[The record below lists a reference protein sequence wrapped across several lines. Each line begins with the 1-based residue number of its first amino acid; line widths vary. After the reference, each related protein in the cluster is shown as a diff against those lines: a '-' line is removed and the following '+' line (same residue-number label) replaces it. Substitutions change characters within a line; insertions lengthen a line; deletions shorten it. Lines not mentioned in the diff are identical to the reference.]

1 MEMTVKEV
9 LIAARAKIADPANW
23 AKGSFATDKNGSPVW
38 ETSKDACRFCSA
50 GAVYLACRE
59 FEVGY
64 PAYVVPSH
72 SAINALNRVMGD
84 SVGKFNDTHTHA
96 EVLAK
101 FDEAIAAQGGE

>member
-23 AKGSFATDKNGSPVW
+23 TQGESA
-38 ETSKDACRFCSA
+38 KDANDRFCLPKSTLARCWCSIGALAAVIEDGSA
-50 GAVYLACRE
+50 SEYFWKADDALA
-59 FEVGY
+59 
-64 PAYVVPSH
+64 
-72 SAINALNRVMGD
+72 RVMGT
-84 SVGKFNDTHTHA
+84 STHRYNDTHTHA

>member
-23 AKGSFATDKNGSPVW
+23 TQGSFAKDIDGCQVW
-38 ETSKDACRFCSA
+38 PWDEDATCLCA
-50 GAVYLACRE
+50 MGAIAVS
-59 FEVGY
+59 VGGY
-64 PAYVVPSH
+64 DQH
-72 SAINALNRVMGD
+72 SIDSVFATPYFDALSEVMGAGD
-84 SVGKFNDTHTHA
+84 VVQFNDTHTHA